1 MKKALSVVL
10 MIAILLLCCSCGLS
24 AENVKDRLKEMEENE
39 EIHYA
44 LINKASL
51 KEMKENVEKD
61 RYEKFK
67 GEIEKGYVISDK
79 SSATAR
85 ATVLFFEETKDA
97 KQTVEYLKDK
107 NEDKKDFAI
116 VRKGTTLVYGTE
128 KLVKEIKK

>member
-97 KQTVEYLKDK
+97 KRTVEYLKDK

>member
-51 KEMKENVEKD
+51 KEMKETVEKD

-116 VRKGTTLVYGTE
+116 VRKGTTLIYGTE